1 MKTPAYSSLTAFLA
15 HHRALASARTRSADD
30 ELLFTE
36 MSAVLNT
43 LPPDE
48 LSALTLIDDKP
59 ASRRHR
65 ERAELHLRREL
76 IARGIIAG

>member
-15 HHRALASARTRSADD
+15 HHRALRNSSSRGAED
-30 ELLFTE
+30 ELLLAD

-65 ERAELHLRREL
+65 ERAELRLRREL